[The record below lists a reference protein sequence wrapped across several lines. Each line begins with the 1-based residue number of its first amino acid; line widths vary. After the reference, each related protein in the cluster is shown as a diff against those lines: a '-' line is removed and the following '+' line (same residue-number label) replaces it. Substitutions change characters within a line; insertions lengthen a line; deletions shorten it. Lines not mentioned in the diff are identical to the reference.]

1 MLFRSILEKKPIS
14 MLTVSYIV
22 ALALL
27 AGMSLG
33 AHYVVKRVIY
43 EQKESAR
50 TINVAGRQR
59 MLSQRTTLF
68 LTDLVDHNSPHALIN
83 LTQSLKLFE
92 KSHKALTVG
101 DEDIG
106 LSGEVPEALFK
117 IYYKEPYNLDVL
129 VKKYTQDIREIIQDA
144 QLNEGN
150 FDNVKVEEIRNL
162 AKGKLLSTLDLAV
175 KNYEEIAEAKIARL
189 VDIQTASIICIL
201 ILIMLEALII
211 FRPLIRK
218 VKEYA
223 SKIEEYAITDDLTG
237 AFNRR
242 SIFEF
247 ISKEISRSNRY
258 EYDFSLVIC
267 DIDQFKEVNDT
278 YGHTVGDAALRHF
291 VDILQANMRKEDIL
305 GRFGGEEFMIILP
318 QTDNLKAK
326 RVTEKLRLA
335 LEKTPLEVEEN
346 GAVKEIKVTASFGLV
361 TYDEKID
368 KTSDEIYARADKAVY
383 EAKEQGRNRVVTG

>member
-1 MLFRSILEKKPIS
+1 

-27 AGMSLG
+27 AGMSVG

-59 MLSQRTTLF
+59 MLSQRTALF
-68 LTDLVDHNSPHALIN
+68 LTDLVDENSPRALIN
-83 LTQSLKLFE
+83 LTQSLNLFE
-92 KSHKALTVG
+92 KSHKALTIG

-106 LSGEVPEALFK
+106 LSGAVPEPLFK
-117 IYYKEPYNLDVL
+117 IYYEDPHNLDLL
-129 VKKYTQDIREIIQDA
+129 VHKFTQDIRAIIEDA
-144 QLNEGN
+144 QLNGGE
-150 FDNVKVEEIRNL
+150 FDTVKVEEIRNL

-175 KNYEEIAEAKIARL
+175 KKYEEVADAKIARL
-189 VDIQTASIICIL
+189 VDIQTISISAIL
-201 ILIMLEALII
+201 VLIMLEALII

-223 SKIEEYAITDDLTG
+223 TKIEEYAITDNLTG

-247 ISKEISRSNRY
+247 ISKEISRSSRY
-258 EYDFSLVIC
+258 EYDFSLVMC
-267 DIDQFKEVNDT
+267 DIDHFKEVNET
-278 YGHTVGDAALRHF
+278 YGQTVGDAALKHF
-291 VDILQANMRKEDIL
+291 VEIMQANMRKEDIL

-335 LEKTPLEVEEN
+335 LENTPLMVKQGRE
-346 GAVKEIKVTASFGLV
+346 VKEIPVTASFGLV

-368 KTSDEIYARADKAVY
+368 KTSDEIYARADRAVY